1 MSAPRPRQ
9 TPRAAQ
15 GPGAQQTG
23 RPGTTGT
30 VPSSSAEVRPAPEL
44 RWAGTHAFLLDC
56 GELADVVRWHA
67 HLTAHPFAGQTDVIA
82 AARTVLVTFTDAR
95 SARKAASGV
104 ATAQPRE
111 KREAGGKT
119 VEIPVVYDGADLA
132 EVARLTG
139 LSEQGVVNTHTGA
152 EWTAAFGGFAPG
164 FAYLSAPGN
173 PLDVPRRDTPRTA
186 VPAGSVA
193 LAGVF
198 SAIYPQRS
206 PGGWQLI
213 GRTDAVLWDTHR
225 DSPALIRPGDTVRFR
240 AVRDLV
246 TVTDDTAPELRGDPQ
261 LPGDSAP
268 AIQSGDGPGQNTAGP
283 GCDTSGRE
291 HADGLE
297 PISAA
302 DGSLADHGGHALV
315 VEDPGMQTLVQDL
328 GRPALG
334 DLGVVASGAAD
345 RASAMQA
352 NRIVGNASSDAVLE
366 VTMGGLR
373 LTARGHHVLALTGA
387 PVGARITGGETE
399 RAAPFCTPFALYDGE
414 QLALDTPSAG
424 LRSYLAVSG
433 GLDTTPVLGS
443 RATDVMSGIGPAPLA
458 AGDMLPVLPAAP
470 GRAVGHPEEP
480 AVHVPTA
487 AETTVLRVLP
497 GPREDWFSPEALSAL
512 RERTWR
518 VSSDSNRV
526 GVRFETPPEGGLA
539 RSRKDELASE
549 GVVAGSLQ
557 VPHSGVPVLFLA
569 DHPVTGGYP
578 VIAVVLPQ
586 DLPLAAQ
593 LLPGSAVRFHPV
605 PHPPGDAALASPQ
618 GGAQSHG
625 MMQRTRPTSTPPAG
639 IRGIRERATRPPEGA
654 PPHGAAPAPSTAS
667 ASHTTERGMPQPAT
681 APIPTATVPAEQP
694 TSGDTA

>member
-1 MSAPRPRQ
+1 MSAPHPGQAPRTAQEAGARQAARPD
-9 TPRAAQ
+9 
-15 GPGAQQTG
+15 
-23 RPGTTGT
+23 TTGT
-30 VPSSSAEVRPAPEL
+30 VPSSSAEARPVPEL

-104 ATAQPRE
+104 DTARPRE
-111 KREAGGKT
+111 NRSAGGKT

-139 LSEQGVVNTHTGA
+139 LSEQGVVDTHTGA

-213 GRTDAVLWDTHR
+213 GRTDAVLWAAHR
-225 DSPALIRPGDTVRFR
+225 DSPARTRPGDTVRYR
-240 AVRDLV
+240 AVRELV
-246 TVTDDTAPELRGDPQ
+246 TLADDAAPDPRGDSQP
-261 LPGDSAP
+261 PGDPAP
-268 AIQSGDGPGQNTAGP
+268 PVHPGGGPGQDTAGP
-283 GCDTSGRE
+283 GCDTSGCE

-302 DGSLADHGGHALV
+302 DGSPADAGGHALG
-315 VEDPGMQTLVQDL
+315 VENPGMQALGQDL
-328 GRPALG
+328 GRPGLG

-352 NRIVGNASSDAVLE
+352 NRIVGSATSEAVLE
-366 VTMGGLR
+366 VTMGGLQ

-414 QLALDTPSAG
+414 QLTLDTPSAG

-443 RATDVMSGIGPAPLA
+443 RATDVMSGIGRARQG
-458 AGDMLPVLPAAP
+458 AGEGKPVGPRVARR
-470 GRAVGHPEEP
+470 GRGRPEET

-487 AETTVLRVLP
+487 AETTV
-497 GPREDWFSPEALSAL
+497 ALSAL

-539 RSRKDELASE
+539 RSREDELASE

-557 VPHSGVPVLFLA
+557 APHSGVPVLFLA

-578 VIAVVLPQ
+578 VIAVVPPQ

-605 PHPPGDAALASPQ
+605 THPPGDAALSSPQ

-625 MMQRTRPTSTPPAG
+625 KMQRTRPTSTPPAG
-639 IRGIRERATRPPEGA
+639 IRGIRDRATRPPEGA

-681 APIPTATVPAEQP
+681 TPIPTATVPAEQP

>member
-1 MSAPRPRQ
+1 MSAPHPGQAPRTAQEAGARQAARPD
-9 TPRAAQ
+9 
-15 GPGAQQTG
+15 
-23 RPGTTGT
+23 TTGT
-30 VPSSSAEVRPAPEL
+30 VPSSSAEARPVPEL

-104 ATAQPRE
+104 DTARPRE
-111 KREAGGKT
+111 NRSAGGKT

-139 LSEQGVVNTHTGA
+139 LSEQGVVDTHTGA

-225 DSPALIRPGDTVRFR
+225 DSPALIRPGDTVRYR
-240 AVRDLV
+240 AVRELV
-246 TVTDDTAPELRGDPQ
+246 TLADDAAPDPRGDSQ

-268 AIQSGDGPGQNTAGP
+268 AVQSGGDPGQDTAGP

-302 DGSLADHGGHALV
+302 DGSLADDGGHALV
-315 VEDPGMQTLVQDL
+315 VENPGMQSLVQDL
-328 GRPALG
+328 GRPGLG

-352 NRIVGNASSDAVLE
+352 NRIVGSATSEAVLE
-366 VTMGGLR
+366 VTMGGLQ

-414 QLALDTPSAG
+414 QLTLDTPSAG

-433 GLDTTPVLGS
+433 GLDTAPVLGS
-443 RATDVMSGIGPAPLA
+443 RATDVMSGIGPAPLT
-458 AGDMLPVLPAAP
+458 AGDVLPVRTAAA
-470 GRAVGHPEEP
+470 GRAVGHAEEP
-480 AVHVPTA
+480 AVRLSAPRG
-487 AETTVLRVLP
+487 TTVLRVVP
-497 GPREDWFSPEALSAL
+497 GPREDWFTPASRAALA
-512 RERTWR
+512 ERTWR

-526 GVRFETPPEGGLA
+526 GVRFETPQGGGLE
-539 RSRKDELASE
+539 RGRDGELASE
-549 GVVAGSLQ
+549 GVVTGSLQ

-578 VIAVVLPQ
+578 VIGVVVPE

-593 LLPGSAVRFHPV
+593 LLPGSEVRFRPV
-605 PHPPGDAALASPQ
+605 PHPPADSAIPAAP
-618 GGAQSHG
+618 
-625 MMQRTRPTSTPPAG
+625 
-639 IRGIRERATRPPEGA
+639 
-654 PPHGAAPAPSTAS
+654 GAAPTHGVAPETRS
-667 ASHTTERGMPQPAT
+667 APTIPTDALGAQEPTTT
-681 APIPTATVPAEQP
+681 PTATIPADQP
-694 TSGDTA
+694 TSGDTP

>member
-1 MSAPRPRQ
+1 MSAAHPGQAPR
-9 TPRAAQ
+9 TAQ
-15 GPGAQQTG
+15 GPGARQTA
-23 RPGTTGT
+23 RPDTTRT
-30 VPSSSAEVRPAPEL
+30 DRSPSPEAGPTPEL

-56 GELADVVRWHA
+56 GELAHVMRWHA

-104 ATAQPRE
+104 ATARPQE
-111 KREAGGKT
+111 NREAGGKT

-139 LSEQGVVNTHTGA
+139 VSEQGVVDTHTGTQ
-152 EWTAAFGGFAPG
+152 WTAAFGGFAPG

-225 DSPALIRPGDTVRFR
+225 DSPALIRPGDTVRYR
-240 AVRDLV
+240 AVRELV
-246 TVTDDTAPELRGDPQ
+246 TLADDAAPDPHGDPQ

-268 AIQSGDGPGQNTAGP
+268 AVQSGGDPGQDTAGP

-302 DGSLADHGGHALV
+302 DGSLADDGGHALV
-315 VEDPGMQTLVQDL
+315 VENPGMQSLVQDL
-328 GRPALG
+328 GRPGLG

-345 RASAMQA
+345 CASAMQA
-352 NRIVGNASSDAVLE
+352 NRIVGNAGSDAVLE

-373 LTARGHHVLALTGA
+373 LTARDHHVLALTGA
-387 PVGARITGGETE
+387 PVGARVTGGETE
-399 RAAPFCTPFALYDGE
+399 RSAPFCAPFALYDGE
-414 QLALDTPSAG
+414 QLTLDTPSAG

-433 GLDTTPVLGS
+433 GLDTAPVLGS
-443 RATDVMSGIGPAPLA
+443 RATDVMSGIGPAPLT
-458 AGDMLPVLPAAP
+458 AGDVLPVRPAP
-470 GRAVGHPEEP
+470 TGRAVGHAEEP
-480 AVHVPTA
+480 AVRLPAPH
-487 AETTVLRVLP
+487 ETTVLRVVP
-497 GPREDWFSPEALSAL
+497 GPREDWFTPASRAALA
-512 RERTWR
+512 ERTWR

-526 GVRFETPPEGGLA
+526 GVRFETPQDGGLE
-539 RSRKDELASE
+539 RGRDGELASE
-549 GVVAGSLQ
+549 GVVTGSLQ

-578 VIAVVLPQ
+578 VIGVVVPE

-593 LLPGSAVRFHPV
+593 LLPGSEVRLHPV
-605 PHPPGDAALASPQ
+605 PLPPADAAIPAAP
-618 GGAQSHG
+618 GAAPSHG
-625 MMQRTRPTSTPPAG
+625 VAPGARSTPPSPTDAL
-639 IRGIRERATRPPEGA
+639 GA
-654 PPHGAAPAPSTAS
+654 QEP
-667 ASHTTERGMPQPAT
+667 TTT
-681 APIPTATVPAEQP
+681 PTATIPAEQP
-694 TSGDTA
+694 TSGDTP

>member
-443 RATDVMSGIGPAPLA
+443 RATDVMSGIGPAPLT
-458 AGDMLPVLPAAP
+458 AGDVLPVRPAAA
-470 GRAVGHPEEP
+470 GRAVGHAEEP
-480 AVHVPTA
+480 AVRLPA
-487 AETTVLRVLP
+487 ADETTVLRVVP
-497 GPREDWFSPEALSAL
+497 GPREDWFTPASRAALA
-512 RERTWR
+512 ERTWR
-518 VSSDSNRV
+518 VSSESNRV
-526 GVRFETPPEGGLA
+526 GVRFETPQDGGLE
-539 RSRKDELASE
+539 RGRDGELASE
-549 GVVAGSLQ
+549 GVVTGSLQ

-578 VIAVVLPQ
+578 VIGVVVPE

-593 LLPGSAVRFHPV
+593 LLPGSEVRFHPV
-605 PHPPGDAALASPQ
+605 PHPPADPALPTAPNSAPNHAVVPDDRPGPASPEDELS
-618 GGAQSHG
+618 AQE
-625 MMQRTRPTSTPPAG
+625 PT
-639 IRGIRERATRPPEGA
+639 
-654 PPHGAAPAPSTAS
+654 
-667 ASHTTERGMPQPAT
+667 T
-681 APIPTATVPAEQP
+681 APTTPTATTPAEQP
-694 TSGDTA
+694 TSGDTP

>member
-1 MSAPRPRQ
+1 MSAPHPGQAPRTAQEAGARQAARPD
-9 TPRAAQ
+9 
-15 GPGAQQTG
+15 
-23 RPGTTGT
+23 TTGT
-30 VPSSSAEVRPAPEL
+30 VPSSSAEARPVPEL

-104 ATAQPRE
+104 DTARPRE
-111 KREAGGKT
+111 NRSAGGKT

-139 LSEQGVVNTHTGA
+139 LSEQGVVDTHTGA

-225 DSPALIRPGDTVRFR
+225 DSPALIRPGDTVRYR
-240 AVRDLV
+240 AVRELV
-246 TVTDDTAPELRGDPQ
+246 TLADDAAPDPRGDSQ

-268 AIQSGDGPGQNTAGP
+268 AVQSGGDPGQDTAGP

-302 DGSLADHGGHALV
+302 DGSLADDGGHALV
-315 VEDPGMQTLVQDL
+315 VENPGMQSLVQDL
-328 GRPALG
+328 GRPGLG

-352 NRIVGNASSDAVLE
+352 NRIVGSATSEAVLE
-366 VTMGGLR
+366 VTMGGLQ

-414 QLALDTPSAG
+414 QLTLDTPSAG

-458 AGDMLPVLPAAP
+458 AGDVLPVRPAAA
-470 GRAVGHPEEP
+470 GRAVGHAEEP
-480 AVHVPTA
+480 AVRLPA
-487 AETTVLRVLP
+487 ADETTVLRVVP
-497 GPREDWFSPEALSAL
+497 GPREDWFTPASRAALA
-512 RERTWR
+512 ERTWR
-518 VSSDSNRV
+518 VSSESNRV
-526 GVRFETPPEGGLA
+526 GVRFETPQDGGLE
-539 RSRKDELASE
+539 RGRDGELASE
-549 GVVAGSLQ
+549 GVVTGSLQ

-578 VIAVVLPQ
+578 VIGVVVPE

-593 LLPGSAVRFHPV
+593 LLPGSEVRFHPV
-605 PHPPGDAALASPQ
+605 PHPPADPALPTAPNSAPNHAVVPDDRPGPASPEDELS
-618 GGAQSHG
+618 AQE
-625 MMQRTRPTSTPPAG
+625 PT
-639 IRGIRERATRPPEGA
+639 
-654 PPHGAAPAPSTAS
+654 
-667 ASHTTERGMPQPAT
+667 T
-681 APIPTATVPAEQP
+681 APTTPTATTPAEQP
-694 TSGDTA
+694 TSGDTP